1 MELKQNICV
10 YIEIAGG
17 ALSPLSIEL
26 LGKARQL
33 ADAKSKQVVAF
44 VAGADTAK
52 VSQEAIS
59 YGADAVVAVE
69 DSALAAYDSV
79 LYTKAIAALAE
90 KYEPSVI
97 LIGGSPDGR
106 DLGGRLSA
114 QLGVGLVA
122 DCTDVRFEGDDDTL
136 TWIRPAYTGKLFV
149 KIQTTTRPQ
158 LATISDK
165 IFHGTPADPARKGE
179 IIKESV
185 DFAGAAPSVKV
196 TNFEPVEKEAEEL
209 TITTADI
216 VVGAGRGRQKLE

>member
-52 VSQEAIS
+52 ASQEAIS

-90 KYEPSVI
+90 KY
-97 LIGGSPDGR
+97 
-106 DLGGRLSA
+106 
-114 QLGVGLVA
+114 
-122 DCTDVRFEGDDDTL
+122 
-136 TWIRPAYTGKLFV
+136 
-149 KIQTTTRPQ
+149 
-158 LATISDK
+158 
-165 IFHGTPADPARKGE
+165 
-179 IIKESV
+179 
-185 DFAGAAPSVKV
+185 
-196 TNFEPVEKEAEEL
+196 
-209 TITTADI
+209 
-216 VVGAGRGRQKLE
+216 

>member
-33 ADAKSKQVVAF
+33 ADAKGKKVVAF

-52 VSQEAIS
+52 ASQEAIS
-59 YGADAVVAVE
+59 YGADAVAAVE
-69 DSALAAYDSV
+69 DGALAAYDSV

-136 TWIRPAYTGKLFV
+136 T
-149 KIQTTTRPQ
+149 
-158 LATISDK
+158 
-165 IFHGTPADPARKGE
+165 
-179 IIKESV
+179 
-185 DFAGAAPSVKV
+185 
-196 TNFEPVEKEAEEL
+196 
-209 TITTADI
+209 
-216 VVGAGRGRQKLE
+216 

>member
-33 ADAKSKQVVAF
+33 ADAKGKKVVAF

-52 VSQEAIS
+52 ASQEAIS
-59 YGADAVVAVE
+59 YGADAVAAVE
-69 DSALAAYDSV
+69 DGALAAYDSV

-136 TWIRPAYTGKLFV
+136 TWIRPAYTGSSSRSRRRRGHSWLRSA
-149 KIQTTTRPQ
+149 TRFSTARRQIRPG
-158 LATISDK
+158 LAKSSRKASIS
-165 IFHGTPADPARKGE
+165 PVSLR
-179 IIKESV
+179 
-185 DFAGAAPSVKV
+185 PS
-196 TNFEPVEKEAEEL
+196 
-209 TITTADI
+209 
-216 VVGAGRGRQKLE
+216 R

>member
-33 ADAKSKQVVAF
+33 ADAKGKQVVAF

-52 VSQEAIS
+52 ASQEAIS

-97 LIGGSPDGR
+97 LIGG
-106 DLGGRLSA
+106 
-114 QLGVGLVA
+114 
-122 DCTDVRFEGDDDTL
+122 
-136 TWIRPAYTGKLFV
+136 
-149 KIQTTTRPQ
+149 
-158 LATISDK
+158 
-165 IFHGTPADPARKGE
+165 
-179 IIKESV
+179 
-185 DFAGAAPSVKV
+185 
-196 TNFEPVEKEAEEL
+196 
-209 TITTADI
+209 
-216 VVGAGRGRQKLE
+216 